1 MAKYAFNHDTDQLTG
16 AFGIKDERFTEI
28 VKTIRHA
35 QIDCDNV
42 LEIYEQVLNRL
53 DPQNMVEAAFI
64 GYSIAKCQD
73 ISSPLLSM
81 LAALK
86 SE

>member
-1 MAKYAFNHDTDQLTG
+1 MAKYAFNHDTDQLTE
-16 AFGIKDERFTEI
+16 AFGITDERFTEI